1 MVERHHLFGRL
12 LVVSTDGTLAPN
24 RQALIWP
31 LPSLYHKGYV
41 SLRRQYCIIA
51 FLSEQGMDLS
61 ILDGLRKER
70 GRQSSTSAAFSRRRH
85 KRLSKSRL
93 PAARIAAALG
103 TQPVVPLEKP
113 SSPPHVWVPKRT
125 VGAEAQP
132 DTGRHRGPDTSVG
145 HRVAPPD
152 TAGGSPRHARVSRS
166 TTGEIMPVVPVRQ
179 RRTGVAPA
187 PNARVR
193 VAPAPVDAASGRHR
207 PPTPSKRR
215 ILAAPRGSLGIQAH
229 LRLFVAVGVVALV
242 IVVAMMFGVRVVVSR
257 SSAQTQL
264 VATTPHNLVGSAAAK
279 SLAVPRDVMAKPH
292 ASAR

>member
-1 MVERHHLFGRL
+1 M
-12 LVVSTDGTLAPN
+12 
-24 RQALIWP
+24 
-31 LPSLYHKGYV
+31 
-41 SLRRQYCIIA
+41 IA

-103 TQPVVPLEKP
+103 TQPVVPLERA
-113 SSPPHVWVPKRT
+113 SSPPRVWVPKRT

-132 DTGRHRGPDTSVG
+132 DTGRHRGHDTSVG
-145 HRVAPPD
+145 HGVAPPD
-152 TAGGSPRHARVSRS
+152 TAGGLPRHARVPRS
-166 TTGEIMPVVPVRQ
+166 TTNEIMPVVPARQ
-179 RRTGVAPA
+179 RRRGMVPA

-193 VAPAPVDAASGRHR
+193 VAPAPVDATSGRHR
-207 PPTPSKRR
+207 PPVPSKRR
-215 ILAAPRGSLGIQAH
+215 ILSAHRGSLRAQAH
-229 LRLFVAVGVVALV
+229 LRLLVAVGVVALV
-242 IVVAMMFGVRVVVSR
+242 IVVAMMFGVRVVVLR

-264 VATTPHNLVGSAAAK
+264 VATTTHDLVGARASK
-279 SLAVPRDVMAKPH
+279 IVPVLSDVVAKPH